1 MVCILTSHT
10 FFAIDNIYVYTMKT
24 KQLDIDNIINTFPKG
39 YEKRI
44 NKIISYYYKKGY
56 EQSTIDIKELLEQI
70 PLNKNIQEYGIFHE
84 DNLDGG

>member
-10 FFAIDNIYVYTMKT
+10 FFAIDNIYVYTMKPT
-24 KQLDIDNIINTFPKG
+24 QQEIDNIINSFPKE
-39 YEKRI
+39 YKKE
-44 NKIISYYYKKGY
+44 IIKLTTHYYRKGY